1 MVKLDP
7 NTGKQKWY
15 NSNGAVSVYSSLIS
29 ILIGLFVGCLI
40 IVFVGLSK
48 DTISMKGIG
57 EGIKLVFL
65 GVFNTGRE
73 DGNLTFGFNPV
84 NFGNMLF
91 RAVPLIMAGLSVA
104 VAFKTGLFNIGAPGQ
119 YLMGT
124 MGTLSVGLWLGW
136 SDCPA
141 WIAWLCAFVVGVIL
155 GGLWGAIPGLF
166 KAFLNINEV
175 ITCIMTNWIAA
186 NLVSWWFDNH
196 EQFKNA
202 GEAGKVGYIIPLKNV
217 GVVTPK
223 MGFGVLTPGS
233 QANGGFWIAVI
244 IAIAMYIMLTK
255 TTFGYELRACGTNR
269 HAAKYAGINDKK
281 NIVLS
286 MVIAGCLAS
295 SGASL
300 YFLSGNTEFFWS
312 TYMTLPAEGFNGI
325 PVALLAANNP
335 VGVIFA
341 GIFMSMLNVAGLQLK
356 YMTAYNEYIADIII
370 AAIVYLSA
378 FSMFFK
384 TLIKGRK
391 KTVSQSKEGDKNV
404 VMLGKKAKGKSAEEI
419 NIMESEVLI
428 DELEKQEKI
437 QEKETQIA
445 QEKLQKAQEKIDK
458 AQEKLDIAKSEAEE
472 VLKEIDEIEKKG
484 GNK

>member
-1 MVKLDP
+1 MFKIDP
-7 NTGKQKWY
+7 KTGKQKWY
-15 NSNGAVSVYSSLIS
+15 KSSGAITVYSSLIS
-29 ILIGLFVGCLI
+29 IAIGLAVGCLI
-40 IVFVGLSK
+40 VLFVGLTK

-65 GVFNTGRE
+65 GVFNTGRA

-91 RAVPLIMAGLSVA
+91 RSVPLIMAGLSVA

-124 MGTLSVGLWLGW
+124 MGTLSVGLLLGW
-136 SDCPA
+136 SGCPT
-141 WIAWLCAFVVGVIL
+141 WIAWICAFLVGVIL

-186 NLVSWWFDNH
+186 NLVSWWFENH
-196 EQFKNA
+196 ETFKNA
-202 GEAGKVGYIIPLKNV
+202 AEGGKVGYIIPLKNV

-223 MGFGVLTPGS
+223 WGFGVLTPGS
-233 QANGGFWIAVI
+233 QANGGFWIAVLA
-244 IAIAMYIMLTK
+244 AIAMYILLNK
-255 TTFGYELRACGTNR
+255 TTLGYELKACGTNR

-286 MVIAGCLAS
+286 MIIAGCLAS
-295 SGASL
+295 AGASL
-300 YFLSGNTEFFWS
+300 YYLSGNTEFFWC
-312 TYMTLPAEGFNGI
+312 TYQTLPAEGFNGI

-378 FSMFFK
+378 FSMFFQ
-384 TLIKGRK
+384 TLIKGRRK
-391 KTVSQSKEGDKNV
+391 MAQQSREDGSNV
-404 VMLGKKAKGKSAEEI
+404 VILGKEAAGKTAEEI
-419 NIMESEVLI
+419 NIAESEVLI
-428 DELEKQEKI
+428 AELEKTEKAQEKAA
-437 QEKETQIA
+437 EKA
-445 QEKLQKAQEKIDK
+445 QEKLYKAQEKIDK
-458 AQEKLDIAKSEAEE
+458 AQEKLDLAKKEAEE
-472 VLKEIDEIEKKG
+472 AQEIIDANEKG
-484 GNK
+484 GKK